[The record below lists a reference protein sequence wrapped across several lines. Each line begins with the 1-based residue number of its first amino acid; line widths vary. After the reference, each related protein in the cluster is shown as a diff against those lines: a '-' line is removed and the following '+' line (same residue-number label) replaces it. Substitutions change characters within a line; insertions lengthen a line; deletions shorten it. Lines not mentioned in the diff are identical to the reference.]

1 MEIIEVSYQ
10 SNNRG
15 QRGGAHVLCLTLDT
29 PQLHSED
36 MGVQCGEEDVQINLV
51 TQPGWEFGEF
61 PSVDVTIVK
70 TLPMVHVYPL
80 QYVEVSI
87 AGYECV
93 ALEDS
98 VCQIP
103 IVSKRLFGWC
113 SDGAIG
119 KVDLHGFG
127 KGHTIQAPLV
137 DLTVCLR
144 DDAYDCEA
152 THEIPIVCAITDLG
166 TTDYDVIL
174 PADVVR
180 ELQAA
185 DVSVNTLACEADA
198 VSEAEDVPIDSQDEP
213 ENVTGVDSLP
223 QNGVEGDVSAL
234 ASEQRADPTLEPC
247 WAQAVAGKGGF
258 TIHRGL
264 LYHKDQVEGQPVSQ
278 LCVPQARLAHESVF
292 GGHLGERKTRERIRL
307 SFYWPELRK
316 SVLCHVVQLSA
327 MRSTCHHG
335 SGPYH
340 PRDAC

>member
-1 MEIIEVSYQ
+1 
-10 SNNRG
+10 
-15 QRGGAHVLCLTLDT
+15 
-29 PQLHSED
+29 

-137 DLTVCLR
+137 DLTVCV
-144 DDAYDCEA
+144 YVMM
-152 THEIPIVCAITDLG
+152 HMIV
-166 TTDYDVIL
+166 
-174 PADVVR
+174 R
-180 ELQAA
+180 QHM
-185 DVSVNTLACEADA
+185 
-198 VSEAEDVPIDSQDEP
+198 
-213 ENVTGVDSLP
+213 
-223 QNGVEGDVSAL
+223 
-234 ASEQRADPTLEPC
+234 
-247 WAQAVAGKGGF
+247 KF
-258 TIHRGL
+258 
-264 LYHKDQVEGQPVSQ
+264 Q
-278 LCVPQARLAHESVF
+278 LCVLLLIS
-292 GGHLGERKTRERIRL
+292 
-307 SFYWPELRK
+307 
-316 SVLCHVVQLSA
+316 VQLI
-327 MRSTCHHG
+327 MT
-335 SGPYH
+335 
-340 PRDAC
+340 

>member
-1 MEIIEVSYQ
+1 
-10 SNNRG
+10 
-15 QRGGAHVLCLTLDT
+15 
-29 PQLHSED
+29 
-36 MGVQCGEEDVQINLV
+36 
-51 TQPGWEFGEF
+51 
-61 PSVDVTIVK
+61 
-70 TLPMVHVYPL
+70 
-80 QYVEVSI
+80 
-87 AGYECV
+87 
-93 ALEDS
+93 
-98 VCQIP
+98 
-103 IVSKRLFGWC
+103 
-113 SDGAIG
+113 
-119 KVDLHGFG
+119 
-127 KGHTIQAPLV
+127 
-137 DLTVCLR
+137 
-144 DDAYDCEA
+144 
-152 THEIPIVCAITDLG
+152 VCAITDLG

-316 SVLCHVVQLSA
+316 SVLYHVVQLSA